1 MNGYAGAMPTGTS
14 AGQPQVLTYLRVL
27 RRRKWTILLVA
38 LLATAGA
45 LGFAESETPVY
56 QSSAQILL
64 EASPAAQVIGG
75 SAGAAAP
82 NPQDQI
88 AVLEG
93 PGVAALVDK
102 ALGSAPTISA
112 STLSGTDLIQITASS
127 TSAPEA
133 ARVANA
139 YADAYISY
147 QRTQTVNGLVGAERI
162 LQGRIAAL
170 QTELNALEAQSARSS
185 AAQQSALQP
194 QITALSQ
201 QLALLTSELDS
212 LQSSVALGFGG
223 AEVVKPAAAPGSPAS
238 PRKLRLGL
246 LGLGGGLVV
255 GIALAF
261 VRESL
266 DDTIVAREDIERV
279 LPELPVLAEI
289 PHVAARRGDSPPLV
303 SVSRP
308 HSEAAEAYRTLRT
321 SVQFLALDRS
331 LHRLQVTSPR
341 TTEGKTTTLANL
353 AVTLASAGQRVVVVD
368 CDFRRPRLHD
378 LFGLG
383 NEVGFASVLLGQ
395 SSLPAALRDVPGHH
409 GLRLLASGAR
419 PPNPSELLASGRVA
433 QVLESLG
440 EDADLVLVDS
450 PPVLPVTDAVALAP
464 RMDATLVVV
473 ASGRTSGK
481 DITRA
486 METLAQVDAQV
497 VGAVLNDLQAADR
510 YGYRYGY
517 RYQPYTAREQR
528 EARRRVGGGT
538 SSS

>member
-1 MNGYAGAMPTGTS
+1 MSGYASAMATGGP
-14 AGQPQVLTYLRVL
+14 AAQPQILTYVRML
-27 RRRKWTILLVA
+27 RRRKWTVVLVA
-38 LLATAGA
+38 LLATGGA

-75 SAGAAAP
+75 SSGATAP

-93 PGVAALVDK
+93 PGVATIVGK
-102 ALGSAPTISA
+102 ALGEAPAINASAV
-112 STLSGTDLIQITASS
+112 SGTDLIQITATS

-133 ARVANA
+133 ARIANA
-139 YADAYISY
+139 YANAYISY
-147 QRTQTVNGLVGAERI
+147 QRTQTVNGLVAAERI
-162 LQGRIAAL
+162 LESRISAQ
-170 QTELNALEAQSARSS
+170 QTELSSLEAQSAKSGP
-185 AAQQSALQP
+185 AEQSALQP

-212 LQSSVALGFGG
+212 VQSSVALGFGG
-223 AEVVKPAAAPGSPAS
+223 AEVVKPATTPSSPAS

-255 GIALAF
+255 GITLAF

-266 DDTIVAREDIERV
+266 DDTLVTREDIERV

-289 PHVAARRGDSPPLV
+289 PHVQARRGESPALV
-303 SVSRP
+303 SVARP

-353 AVTLASAGQRVVVVD
+353 AVTLAGAGQRVVVVD
-368 CDFRRPRLHD
+368 CDLRRPRLHE

-383 NEVGFASVLLGQ
+383 NDVGFATVLLGQ
-395 SSLPAALRDVPGHH
+395 SSLPDALRDVPGHH

-433 QVLESLG
+433 QVLETLG

-473 ASGRTSGK
+473 SSGRTSGK

-528 EARRRVGGGT
+528 EADRRVGGGT
-538 SSS
+538 P